1 MFVRSV
7 RILSVFLVVLCIGAI
22 PVRADVFDDA
32 CAYFKVR
39 AENGTG
45 NTVFRR
51 HLSGQC
57 QLALA
62 EYRAAPPGTEAKR
75 MAEDVLF
82 AMHEFREVLEE
93 IPRVRLARRYPP
105 EILHDLPEL
114 LQRPVSASG
123 EILIA
128 RAVGVTPRL
137 NAWESWL
144 TSQR

>member
-1 MFVRSV
+1 MGSV
-7 RILSVFLVVLCIGAI
+7 RILSGLLFALCIGAI
-22 PVRADVFDDA
+22 PARADVFDDA
-32 CAYFKVR
+32 CAFFQAR
-39 AENGTG
+39 AESGTG

-62 EYRAAPPGTEAKR
+62 EYRAAPPGTETSR

-93 IPRVRLARRYPP
+93 IPMARLAQRYPRDMLH
-105 EILHDLPEL
+105 EIPKLLH
-114 LQRPVSASG
+114 RPVSASG

-128 RAVGVTPRL
+128 RALGVTPRL

>member
-1 MFVRSV
+1 MGSV
-7 RILSVFLVVLCIGAI
+7 RILSGLLFALCIGAI
-22 PVRADVFDDA
+22 PARADVFDDA
-32 CAYFKVR
+32 CAFFQAR
-39 AENGTG
+39 AESGTG

-62 EYRAAPPGTEAKR
+62 EYRAAPPGTETSR

-82 AMHEFREVLEE
+82 AMHELREVLEE
-93 IPRVRLARRYPP
+93 IPKL
-105 EILHDLPEL
+105 LH
-114 LQRPVSASG
+114 RPVSASG